1 MGWVSAIQLKAT
13 GSHLS
18 LRALSLLQ
26 RERKYTLENH
36 GPVSKSVRKNF
47 VQDLGLGFGKV
58 IQGRSKVHSRLDTAN
73 PI

>member
-1 MGWVSAIQLKAT
+1 MGWVSVVQLKAT

-18 LRALSLLQ
+18 LHALSLLQ

-36 GPVSKSVRKNF
+36 GPVRKSVRKNF
-47 VQDLGLGFGKV
+47 VQDLGFGKV